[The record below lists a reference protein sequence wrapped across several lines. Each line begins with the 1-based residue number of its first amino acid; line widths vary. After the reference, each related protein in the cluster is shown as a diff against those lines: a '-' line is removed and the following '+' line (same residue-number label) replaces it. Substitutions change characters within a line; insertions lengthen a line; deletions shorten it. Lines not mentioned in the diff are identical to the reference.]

1 MSEPSFRMDSTR
13 LGHVLQ
19 TLTRVKKKYKNGGQP
34 LFIFYTL
41 IIMNIFK
48 LFNKTSK
55 RKSKKKP
62 NTIKK
67 KDKITIDESYIKG
80 WRPEIREKNFNKLLL
95 KYHKM
100 GIKTLIV
107 LQYEYVNPKRY
118 NIQNELERRKLL

>member
-19 TLTRVKKKYKNGGQP
+19 TLTRLKKKYKNGGQP

-67 KDKITIDESYIKG
+67 K
-80 WRPEIREKNFNKLLL
+80 NFNKLLL

-118 NIQNELERRKLL
+118 NIKNELERRKLL